1 MFFFSSR
8 RRHTRLVSDWSSD
21 VCSSDLAATY
31 AVPVTA
37 TAIEVPGRL
46 PLTLSA
52 SVLVLGTDP
61 AWYALLP
68 GTRIVATGRLAPGR
82 PGDLTAAVLSVSGP
96 PDEVGTAP
104 WVQRAAEA

>member
-68 GTRIVATGRLAPGR
+68 GTRIVAKIGRASCR
-82 PGDLTAAVLSVSGP
+82 ERVKNSIVARSIETQNIKETV
-96 PDEVGTAP
+96 TK
-104 WVQRAAEA
+104 RTHCT